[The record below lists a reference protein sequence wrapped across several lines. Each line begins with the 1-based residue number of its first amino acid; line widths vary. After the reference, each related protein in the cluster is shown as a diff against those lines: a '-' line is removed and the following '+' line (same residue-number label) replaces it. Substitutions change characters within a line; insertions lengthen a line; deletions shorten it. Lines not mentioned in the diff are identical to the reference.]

1 MSPGQADAG
10 VVRRHLL
17 ALDAAVQRLRRH
29 AGQPLSALGASP
41 DTQWAV
47 ERGLLLCAQNALDIA
62 THLAASAGR
71 DAPDY
76 ATAIDVLGE
85 LGVLPADF
93 ARRFRGV
100 AGFRNVLVHGYL
112 GVQLERVLSGALSVR
127 AHRARADRQRSTHA
141 EGCSVGGDGA
151 ELSTL
156 TQ

>member
-1 MSPGQADAG
+1 MSPGRVDPT

-17 ALDAAVQRLRRH
+17 ALDAAVQRLRAH
-29 AGQPLSALGASP
+29 AGRSPASLAADL
-41 DTQWAV
+41 DTRWAI

-76 ATAIDVLGE
+76 ATAIDALGD
-85 LGVLPADF
+85 LGVLPAEF

-112 GVQLERVLSGALSVR
+112 DLSLERVVELLTTGLDDFAEF
-127 AHRARADRQRSTHA
+127 ARHVEESLER
-141 EGCSVGGDGA
+141 G
-151 ELSTL
+151 
-156 TQ
+156 